1 MYRFYLLRALLLLL
15 CTLYC
20 HSLLFIA
27 VVVIAVVIM
36 RRCELCATHRAAF
49 AAAARALS
57 STGRVVFGH
66 VDALEVKGL
75 IKI

>member
-1 MYRFYLLRALLLLL
+1 MYRFHLLRALLLLL

-27 VVVIAVVIM
+27 TVIVIAVVIM

-66 VDALEVKGL
+66 VDALEVKL
-75 IKI
+75 KQI

>member
-15 CTLYC
+15 FTLYC
-20 HSLLFIA
+20 HSLLLITVA
-27 VVVIAVVIM
+27 VTAVVIM

-66 VDALEVKGL
+66 VDALEVNLKQ
-75 IKI
+75 I